1 MEMNY
6 WIERWAQLRKKELMA
21 YPRTFPI
28 HYVYQA
34 ICSREELTRGF
45 QELHEIFMQCCAD
58 IVNDPRGM
66 LLPVYAMSEYDYF
79 SKEARASREDSYK
92 YAKIFY
98 VLGYTG
104 ELDQAGE
111 LLIQAG
117 KLKAQCKLLK
127 ITNIHVFL
135 NVLSNYGIVT
145 EGLVNGKIKSSTTIT
160 VSFPDDKNVIAAL
173 HILAVKAARTDRF
186 KDFCRLNYK
195 LLEGDWS
202 TAEYGRGVDAV
213 ADLFHSEQDRA
224 TARLIHAELIKRNY
238 CYNFQDW
245 NEGPQIRYYKKE
257 SDRNRNTKASF
268 WLTSMDTE
276 FIFYF
281 RIKQMDGVLPYIQK
295 CPESVIKNFMVSDA
309 GYANRTSGTCA
320 SGISYRLGG
329 RTIWRCGCCNP
340 NFQVKPSVEDYL
352 YYIDAVD
359 MTGNKKQ

>member
-1 MEMNY
+1 MTGVQTC
-6 WIERWAQLRKKELMA
+6 AL
-21 YPRTFPI
+21 PI
-28 HYVYQA
+28 Y
-34 ICSREELTRGF
+34 
-45 QELHEIFMQCCAD
+45 
-58 IVNDPRGM
+58 
-66 LLPVYAMSEYDYF
+66 
-79 SKEARASREDSYK
+79 
-92 YAKIFY
+92 
-98 VLGYTG
+98 
-104 ELDQAGE
+104 
-111 LLIQAG
+111 
-117 KLKAQCKLLK
+117 
-127 ITNIHVFL
+127 
-135 NVLSNYGIVT
+135 
-145 EGLVNGKIKSSTTIT
+145 
-160 VSFPDDKNVIAAL
+160 
-173 HILAVKAARTDRF
+173 
-186 KDFCRLNYK
+186 YK

-213 ADLFHSEQDRA
+213 ANLFHSERDRA
-224 TARLIHAELIKRNY
+224 AARLIHAELVKRNY

-309 GYANRTSGTCA
+309 GCANRTSGTCT

-340 NFQVKPSVEDYL
+340 NFQVTPSVDDYL

-359 MTGNKKQ
+359 MAGNKKQ